1 MSYRGRCLVAACLI
15 LAPCLC
21 QATVQKKGK
30 ATARHHAAPSTTSKA
45 HKPAAGARAGKAGA
59 SRRTSARRRTT
70 RKPEQHWVRQAPT
83 PDRYREIQQ
92 ALSDKGYF
100 KGPVNGQWGAD
111 SVAALRTFQQEH
123 NLDGDG
129 KLTSLSLIGLGLGPN
144 RAAIAKTETGE
155 KQ

>member
-1 MSYRGRCLVAACLI
+1 M

-21 QATVQKKGK
+21 WATVQKKGK
-30 ATARHHAAPSTTSKA
+30 APASHHAGPSTAAKS
-45 HKPAAGARAGKAGA
+45 HKPAAPSRSGKTAG
-59 SRRTSARRRTT
+59 SRRASAHRGTA
-70 RKPEQHWVRQAPT
+70 RKPQHHWVQQAPT

-100 KGPVNGQWGAD
+100 KGPVDGQWGAD
-111 SVAALRTFQQEH
+111 SVSALRTFQKDH

-144 RAAIAKTETGE
+144 RAAIAKTQTGE